1 MLGRIGLHIHRE
13 EGGRRHIA
21 ECRLAAAAVNK
32 HRDRHGDSARR
43 LHHVDHL
50 FDRAAR
56 RHDVLDNQHAL
67 ALTQGETAAECHLA
81 VHALREDCTGS
92 ECLSRLMRKQD
103 AARHGANDRLNPR
116 ILELLRHRLT
126 ELLRILRMLQHV
138 KLLHIVRAMQPRC
151 QEKMPV
157 HNRARLNQQCAHLIL
172 RHHIS
177 SNSFKTASA
186 AARGSSAA

>member
-1 MLGRIGLHIHRE
+1 MLGGIGFHIHRE

-21 ECRLAAAAVNK
+21 ECRLAAAAVNE
-32 HRDRHGDSARR
+32 HRDCHGNSTRR

-67 ALTQGETAAECHLA
+67 ALTQRETAAKCHLA
-81 VHALREDCTGS
+81 IHALCEDRAGS
-92 ECLSRLMRKQD
+92 EGLSRLMCEQD
-103 AARHGANDRLNPR
+103 AARHGADDRLNPR
-116 ILELLRHRLT
+116 ILELLRHCLT
-126 ELLRILRMLQHV
+126 ELLCILRVLQHV
-138 KLLHIVRAMQPRC
+138 KLLHIVRTVQPRR

-157 HNRARLNQQCAHLIL
+157 HNCARLNQQCAHLIL

-177 SNSFKTASA
+177 SISFKTASA
-186 AARGSSAA
+186 AIRGSSAA